1 MITMAKLRLGRIN
14 STDAYPV
21 NVVAQ
26 EQVSED
32 STGEQSPESQE
43 SEQSEQN
50 LLDRTIDRVDA
61 WHRGV
66 PALAVAFGVAKKFG
80 DDKGGQ
86 LALLLAYKGF
96 FSLFPLLC

>member
-1 MITMAKLRLGRIN
+1 MVQLRLGRIN
-14 STDAYPV
+14 ITAAYPV
-21 NVVAQ
+21 NVVEQ

-32 STGEQSPESQE
+32 STGEQSPESQKSE
-43 SEQSEQN
+43 QSEQSEQN

-66 PALAVAFGVAKKFG
+66 PALAVTFGVAKKFG

-86 LALLLAYKGF
+86 LAMLLA
-96 FSLFPLLC
+96 